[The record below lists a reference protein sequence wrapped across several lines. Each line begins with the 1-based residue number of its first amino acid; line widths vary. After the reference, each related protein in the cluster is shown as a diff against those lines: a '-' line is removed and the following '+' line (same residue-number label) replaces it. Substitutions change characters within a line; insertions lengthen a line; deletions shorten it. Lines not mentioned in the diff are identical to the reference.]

1 MIKTLGEIPDN
12 LEKKMTATKNPV
24 AQLNHIH
31 LLKILDLLELK
42 NDTEL
47 SSALKCSPAL
57 ISRLRHGQRAFSPM
71 MCARVKL
78 LTGGKVSGYHLRPD
92 IYN

>member
-1 MIKTLGEIPDN
+1 MAN
-12 LEKKMTATKNPV
+12 TKNPV

-31 LLKILDLLELK
+31 LIKILELLELK

-47 SSALKCSPAL
+47 CQALKCSPAL

-71 MCARVKL
+71 MCARVRL
-78 LTGGKVSGYHLRPD
+78 LTNGKMTGYQLRPD

>member
-1 MIKTLGEIPDN
+1 
-12 LEKKMTATKNPV
+12 MTASKNPV

-31 LLKILDLLELK
+31 IIKILELLDLK

-47 SSALKCSPAL
+47 CKALRCSPAL

-92 IYN
+92 IYT